1 MLFHFLHFGRN
12 GLRLPVDMIDS
23 DQRHRS
29 EPHTIRYQ
37 LTPNL
42 LSRSQQR
49 KLL

>member
-29 EPHTIRYQ
+29 EPHIIRYQ